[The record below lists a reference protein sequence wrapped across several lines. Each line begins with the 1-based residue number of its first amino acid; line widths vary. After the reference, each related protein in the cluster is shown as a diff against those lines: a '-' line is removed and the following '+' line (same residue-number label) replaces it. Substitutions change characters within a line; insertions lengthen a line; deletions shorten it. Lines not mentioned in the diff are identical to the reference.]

1 MRGSAPGRGLR
12 VAGALFRVLVP
23 LLVIAPL
30 TAWSALALFFRF
42 PAPEALRAAAAIVF
56 TALGLATIAALIM
69 RRGLMAL
76 AVFAVAF
83 GGLVVWWGSI
93 RPPLDGDWA
102 PDVARQTT
110 GTVSGDILTLSDVRD
125 FDWRTDKDFTE
136 KWSKRAYDL
145 AKLTT
150 LDLFL
155 AYWAG
160 PAMAHVIMSFGFE
173 NGDHIAWSVEVR
185 REKSSVFSPVADAF
199 KSHTLVYLATTERDS
214 VRLRTNVRGE
224 DVRLYRLNTP
234 PDRAR
239 LLLLE
244 YVSQSTALAAA
255 PKWYNSITA
264 NCATVVFKLV
274 RAAGSTLPFDWRL
287 VVNGFLPGYL
297 YDHGAVVTT
306 MPLGELME
314 RARVSERARA
324 ADGSPDFSQAIRVGV
339 PSPWEKRAK

>member
-1 MRGSAPGRGLR
+1 MVKRAAGL
-12 VAGALFRVLVP
+12 ALRIIAAIV
-23 LLVIAPL
+23 VIAPIS
-30 TAWSALALFFRF
+30 AWSAMALWFRL
-42 PAPEALRAAAAIVF
+42 PAPEVLRASTAILFCTLGLVTI
-56 TALGLATIAALIM
+56 TALFMRLSRSLA
-69 RRGLMAL
+69 AL
-76 AVFAVAF
+76 AVFAIGF
-83 GGLVVWWGSI
+83 CGLLTWWSTI
-93 RPPLDGDWA
+93 KPPLEGDWA

-110 GTVSGDILTLSDVRD
+110 GTVKGGILTLSDVRD

-136 KWSKRAYDL
+136 RWEKRSYDL
-145 AKLTT
+145 SKLKT

-160 PAMAHVIMSFGFE
+160 PEMAHVIMSFGFE
-173 NGDHIAWSVEVR
+173 DGDHIAWSVEVR
-185 REKSSVFSPVADAF
+185 REKTGVFSPIADAF
-199 KSHTLVYLATTERDS
+199 KNHTLVYLATTERDS

-234 PDRAR
+234 PNQARA
-239 LLLLE
+239 LLTE
-244 YVSQSTALAAA
+244 YVVESTALAEH

-306 MPLGELME
+306 MPLSELME
-314 RARVSERARA
+314 RARINRQAKA
-324 ADGSPDFSQAIRVGV
+324 ADQSPDFSQAIRVGV
-339 PSPWEKRAK
+339 PSPWDRAPK